1 MPLWLGINED
11 LFDSGVALGDG
22 EKVLFASNEERYTRR
37 KNEGGFPQ
45 RALAS
50 LFAYTG
56 VAPADVDCVCMS
68 GLMTPPPPVRL
79 LPRSHLWLYNA
90 RREKKDSLLRKVLD
104 DATFYL
110 PVSHTSET
118 SLLRKLSVPFLP
130 LMTRMVLPGV
140 LKRKPIRYVEHHVG
154 HAAAAWKLSG
164 FEEALVLSIDGMGD
178 GLSLLVLQCVP
189 GRPMKRLWAVSSRDS
204 LGLFFQVLAEAF
216 GFVSCRD
223 EGKITGLAAGGVAEN
238 VTVPFPFHYQDGHL
252 EFTGGFGFGQRGIDW
267 AKRTLADQF
276 RREDLAAWAQ
286 ENLEKYVVEIAR
298 TYLQQTG
305 LRHLAVAGGVVA
317 NVKLNQRLHELPEV
331 ERLFVLPNMGDGG
344 LGLGALCAHDGIA
357 PQRVR
362 DVFWGESY
370 TDAEIEPV
378 LRNAGLQYRRVEDIE
393 AETAAL
399 LAQGDIVARFSGR
412 MEWGPRALG
421 NRSILVRTT
430 DRAVVNR
437 LNHLLKRSDFM
448 PFAPA
453 ILREDAAL
461 YCIHPEP
468 AYHAAEFMTVCFDC
482 TDKMKGENPAI
493 VHLDGTARAQ
503 LVCRENNPG
512 FHKILT
518 LFKEKTGSSVVLNTS
533 FNVHEEPIIR
543 TPQEAVTA
551 FLKARLD
558 YLAIGEFLVNGVD
571 GNDLIRPAC
580 DCVAPE
586 AL

>member
-1 MPLWLGINED
+1 MTLWLGINED

-37 KNEGGFPQ
+37 KNEGGFPKL
-45 RALAS
+45 ALDS

-56 VAPADVDCVCMS
+56 ANPSDVDHICMS

-90 RREKKDSLLRKVLD
+90 RREKKDSFLRKVLD

-118 SLLRKLSVPFLP
+118 SLLRRMCVPFLP
-130 LMTRMVLPGV
+130 ALTRMVLPRA
-140 LKRKPIRYVEHHVG
+140 LKGKSLHYVEHHVG

-178 GLSLLVLQCVP
+178 GLSLLVLHCVP
-189 GRPMKRLWAVSSRDS
+189 GKPMKRLWAVSSRDS

-223 EGKITGLAAGGVAEN
+223 EGKITGLAAGGNAAN
-238 VTVPFPFHYQDGHL
+238 VQTPFPFRYDEGRL

-267 AKRTLADQF
+267 AKRTLADKYS
-276 RREDLAAWAQ
+276 REDLAAWAQ

-298 TYLQQTG
+298 TWLRSTG
-305 LRHLAVAGGVVA
+305 LRNLAVAGGVVA

-331 ERLFVLPNMGDGG
+331 DHLFVLPNMGDGG

-362 DVFWGESY
+362 NVFWGESY
-370 TDAEIEPV
+370 TDAEIETE
-378 LRNAGLQYRRVEDIE
+378 LKRSNLDYHQAEDIE

-399 LAQGDIVARFSGR
+399 LAQGHIVARFSGR

-430 DRAVVNR
+430 DRVVVNR
-437 LNHLLKRSDFM
+437 LNHLLQRSDFM

-453 ILREDAAL
+453 VLQEDAPL

-468 AYHAAEFMTVCFDC
+468 ALHAAEFMTVCFDC
-482 TDKMKGENPAI
+482 TDKMKRENPAI

-503 LVCRENNPG
+503 LVYKENNPG
-512 FHKILT
+512 FHKILSI
-518 LFKEKTGSSVVLNTS
+518 FKEKTGSSVLLNTS
-533 FNVHEEPIIR
+533 FNIHEEPIIR
-543 TPQEAVTA
+543 TPKEAITA
-551 FLKARLD
+551 FVKAQLD
-558 YLAIGEFLVNGVD
+558 YLALGAFLVKRRDNARVQ
-571 GNDLIRPAC
+571 
-580 DCVAPE
+580 
-586 AL
+586 

>member
-1 MPLWLGINED
+1 MTLWLGINED

-37 KNEGGFPQ
+37 KNEGGFPKL
-45 RALAS
+45 ALDS

-56 VAPADVDCVCMS
+56 VDPAEVDHICMS

-90 RREKKDSLLRKVLD
+90 RRQKKDSFLRKVLD
-104 DATFYL
+104 DVTFYL
-110 PVSHTSET
+110 PISHTSET
-118 SLLRKLSVPFLP
+118 SLLRRISVPFLP
-130 LMTRMVLPGV
+130 AMTRMVLPRA
-140 LKRKPIRYVEHHVG
+140 LKRKSIHYVEHHVG

-164 FEEALVLSIDGMGD
+164 FEESLVLSIDGMGD
-178 GLSLLVLQCVP
+178 GLSLLVLHCIP
-189 GRPMKRLWAVSSRDS
+189 GKPMKRLWAVSSRDS

-223 EGKITGLAAGGVAEN
+223 EGKITGLAAGGNAAN
-238 VTVPFPFHYQDGHL
+238 VKTPFPFRYEEGRL
-252 EFTGGFGFGQRGIDW
+252 MFTGGFGFGQRGIDW
-267 AKRTLADQF
+267 AKQTLADKYN
-276 RREDLAAWAQ
+276 REDLAAWAQ

-298 TYLQQTG
+298 TWLRNTG

-317 NVKLNQRLHELPEV
+317 NVKMNQRLHELPEV
-331 ERLFVLPNMGDGG
+331 DHLFVLPNMGDGG

-370 TDAEIEPV
+370 TDAEIETA
-378 LRNAGLQYRRVEDIE
+378 LKQENLDYRHVEDIE
-393 AETAAL
+393 SETAAL
-399 LAQGDIVARFSGR
+399 LAQGHIVARFSGR

-430 DRAVVNR
+430 DRVVVNR
-437 LNHLLKRSDFM
+437 LNHLLQRSDFM

-453 ILREDAAL
+453 ILHEDAAL

-482 TDKMKGENPAI
+482 TEKMKHENPAI

-503 LVCRENNPG
+503 LVCKENNPG
-512 FHKILT
+512 FHKILA
-518 LFKEKTGSSVVLNTS
+518 LFKEQTGSGVLLNTS
-533 FNVHEEPIIR
+533 FNIHEEPIIR
-543 TPQEAVTA
+543 TPKEAITA

-558 YLAIGEFLVNGVD
+558 YLAIGGFLVKRRED
-571 GNDLIRPAC
+571 GQ
-580 DCVAPE
+580 V
-586 AL
+586 